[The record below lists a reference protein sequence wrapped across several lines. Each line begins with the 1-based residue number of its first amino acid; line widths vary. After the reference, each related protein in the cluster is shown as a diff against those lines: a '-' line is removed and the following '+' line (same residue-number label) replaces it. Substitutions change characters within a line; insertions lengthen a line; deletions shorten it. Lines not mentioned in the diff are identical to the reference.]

1 MMKKAIINIF
11 AMTGITLVVLSLV
24 ALCYDASFLCLETV
38 FQALGVN
45 VLIYAGVSLID
56 LLELRL
62 YLVETGLKLVY
73 SIVLVLVF
81 GKIFGWYANLS
92 VPVLGGMALVILL
105 LCGYLDM
112 LSLKN
117 ELKEINDLIGE
128 K

>member
-1 MMKKAIINIF
+1 M
-11 AMTGITLVVLSLV
+11 
-24 ALCYDASFLCLETV
+24 
-38 FQALGVN
+38 
-45 VLIYAGVSLID
+45 
-56 LLELRL
+56 
-62 YLVETGLKLVY
+62 KLVY

>member
-1 MMKKAIINIF
+1 MMKKAVLNIF

-45 VLIYAGVSLID
+45 VLIYIGISLID

-62 YLVETGLKLVY
+62 YLVETGIKLVY
-73 SIVLVLVF
+73 AIALVLVF

-92 VPVLGGMALVILL
+92 VPVLSGMALVILL
-105 LCGYLDM
+105 LCAYLDM
-112 LSLKN
+112 LSLRN
-117 ELKEINDLIGE
+117 QLKEINDLIGE

>member
-1 MMKKAIINIF
+1 MMKKAILNIF

-24 ALCYDASFLCLETV
+24 ALCYNASFLCLETV
-38 FQALGVN
+38 FQALGLN

-73 SIVLVLVF
+73 SIALVLVF
-81 GKIFGWYANLS
+81 GMIFGWYANLS

-112 LSLKN
+112 LSLRK
-117 ELKEINDLIGE
+117 EIKEINDLIGE